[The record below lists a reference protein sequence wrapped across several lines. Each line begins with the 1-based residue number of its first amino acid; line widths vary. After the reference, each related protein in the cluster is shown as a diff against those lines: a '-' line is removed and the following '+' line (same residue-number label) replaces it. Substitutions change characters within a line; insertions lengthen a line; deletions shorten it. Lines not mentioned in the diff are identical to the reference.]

1 MNVLVV
7 KNLYVH
13 IEGKSLIE
21 NINFELIGNERLV
34 IIGPNGAG
42 KTVLLKALLD
52 LLPYSGEIT
61 WAPDVRIGYV
71 PQKIDAD
78 RRLPITYKDLYV
90 SKCKIMKVATEEIG
104 EVSES
109 VGLTKEILET
119 PVGLLSG
126 GQFQRGLI
134 GFALIG
140 KPNVLLLDEPT
151 ASIDEPGEE
160 HIYELIHRLQD
171 RYNMA
176 VIAVTHDLSFVYR
189 HATKVLCL
197 NKQAVCIGTLQEAL
211 TPQILEKLYGES
223 YSYVAPDWTADYLHR
238 EALYILEKWA
248 KGEFTKDYGALNST
262 TGCIAP
268 TIAGHAAQEQLRRAN
283 RFAHDRTGPRRS
295 LRRESQ
301 TLHRCLYQRREKLC
315 HPAQRAIRP
324 DETAPVEQLLFLDV
338 LGFSRQPPESND
350 LLYQQFSLRAAG
362 GQRAHQRRRRLDG
375 R

>member
-1 MNVLVV
+1 MNVLAV
-7 KNLYVH
+7 KNLSVH
-13 IEGKSLIE
+13 IEGKALIE
-21 NINFELIGNERLV
+21 NINFELMPNERFV

-52 LLPYSGEIT
+52 LLPYSGEII

-90 SKCKIMKVATEEIG
+90 SKCRILKVATEEIG

-109 VGLTKEILET
+109 VGLTKEMLET

-171 RYNMA
+171 QYSLA
-176 VIAVTHDLSFVYR
+176 VITVTHDLSFVYR

-197 NKQAVCIGTLQEAL
+197 NKEGICIGTLQEAL
-211 TPQILEKLYGES
+211 TPQVLEKLYGES
-223 YSYVAPDWTADYLHR
+223 FSYYHHDHR
-238 EALYILEKWA
+238 AQS
-248 KGEFTKDYGALNST
+248 GE
-262 TGCIAP
+262 
-268 TIAGHAAQEQLRRAN
+268 H
-283 RFAHDRTGPRRS
+283 
-295 LRRESQ
+295 
-301 TLHRCLYQRREKLC
+301 
-315 HPAQRAIRP
+315 
-324 DETAPVEQLLFLDV
+324 
-338 LGFSRQPPESND
+338 QP
-350 LLYQQFSLRAAG
+350 
-362 GQRAHQRRRRLDG
+362 
-375 R
+375 